1 MTVASL
7 PINAVLP
14 DLLAALR
21 ASTAAVLI
29 APPGAG
35 KTTAVAPALL
45 SEPWCSGTV
54 ILLSPRRV
62 AARAA
67 AERMAEALG
76 EEAGA
81 TVGYLTRLD
90 SKRSARTRIMVMTE
104 AIFIATI
111 LADPELTGVSAVL
124 FDEAH
129 ERHLDSDLGL
139 ALAVETRGVLRED
152 LRIVVM
158 SATID
163 GARFAQLLNAPTIA
177 SEGRAHPLRI
187 EWLGARA
194 ETRIDEAMAA
204 AIVRAWRAES
214 GDLLAFLPGVREI
227 ERTRE
232 RLGERLPEA
241 LVLPLH
247 GQVDPAAQRAAI
259 RRDPQG
265 RRRIVLATSI
275 AETSLTLD
283 GVAVVVDAGLSRRA
297 EFDVAA
303 GVSRLVTRPAS
314 QASAAQRAG
323 RAARQGPGVAYRLW
337 ERAAHPGR
345 PAFDPPEMLT
355 ADLAP
360 LALVLARWGAG
371 DPAALGW
378 LDPPPAAA
386 FTAAQERLR
395 ALDAL
400 DAGGR
405 ITPHGAMLAKL
416 PMEPALAH
424 MLLWA
429 AERGAESQAARIALL
444 LQERGLGGPGEDLEA
459 RHTRWRADRSPRSR
473 ASADLADRWARLA
486 RGVGLGPPSAR
497 QAQAEPVKLKA
508 TEGQPPSGILLA
520 AAFPANLARR
530 RSASGEDWQS
540 AGGRGFRLDSTSPLA
555 RAEWLA
561 IGAAQGEA
569 KGARIISAIALDLAD
584 IECWL
589 PERIERRSRL
599 TWNTG
604 GARVEARLERR
615 LGAIVLASSPDPA
628 ADPAAVEALLLERA
642 QADLAALLPAPLL
655 ARARHAG
662 IAALALAQLAE
673 TVDRWL
679 APLLAGRRDLAL
691 DPGAVARA
699 ALDALTWDE
708 RQRLDRLAP
717 REFVSPAGTTHPIDY
732 AASGGP
738 TVELRVQA
746 LFGLDSHPLI
756 GAGVPL
762 LLALTSP
769 AGRSIQTTA
778 DLPAFWR
785 GSWRDVVKEMKGRYP
800 RHRWPDEPW
809 TERPS
814 LKTKNAFQRAE
825 K

>member
-1 MTVASL
+1 MTTFSL
-7 PINAVLP
+7 PIHAVLP
-14 DLLAALR
+14 DLLATLR
-21 ASTAAVLI
+21 VCTAAVLI

-45 SEPWCSGTV
+45 SEPWCSGSI

-90 SKRSARTRIMVMTE
+90 SKRAARTRIMVMTE
-104 AIFIATI
+104 AIFVATI
-111 LADPELTGVSAVL
+111 LADPELAGVSAVL

-139 ALAVETRGVLRED
+139 ALAAETRAVLRED

-163 GARFAQLLNAPTIA
+163 GARFADLLGAPVIA
-177 SEGRAHPLRI
+177 SEGRTHPLRI
-187 EWLGARA
+187 AWLGARP
-194 ETRIDEAMAA
+194 ETRIDEAMAG
-204 AIVRAWRAES
+204 AIVQAWHAET

-232 RLGERLPEA
+232 RLAERLPEA

-283 GVAVVVDAGLSRRA
+283 GVAVVVDAGLSRRT

-323 RAARQGPGVAYRLW
+323 RAARQEPGVAYRLW
-337 ERAAHPGR
+337 EQAAHPGR

-371 DPAALGW
+371 DPGSLGW
-378 LDPPPAAA
+378 IDPPPAAA
-386 FTAAQERLR
+386 FSAAQERLR

-400 DAGGR
+400 DEGGR

-429 AERGAESQAARIALL
+429 AERGAESQAAQIALL
-444 LQERGLGGPGEDLEA
+444 LQERGLGGPAEDLEA
-459 RHTRWRADRSPRSR
+459 RLARWRGDRSQRSR
-473 ASADLADRWARLA
+473 ASADLANRWARLA
-486 RGVGLGPPSAR
+486 RGLVQVRPRSSDA
-497 QAQAEPVKLKA
+497 
-508 TEGQPPSGILLA
+508 PSGILLA
-520 AAFPANLARR
+520 AAYPANLARP

-540 AGGRGFRLDSTSPLA
+540 AGGRGFRLDPASPLA

-569 KGARIISAIALDLAD
+569 RGARILSAIALELAD
-584 IECWL
+584 IERWL

-599 TWNTG
+599 SWNTAE
-604 GARVEARLERR
+604 ARVEARLERR
-615 LGAIVLASSPDPA
+615 LGAIVLASTPDPN
-628 ADPAAVEALLLERA
+628 ADPVAVEALLLERA
-642 QADLAALLPAPLL
+642 QANLAVLLPVRLS
-655 ARARHAG
+655 ARARHAA
-662 IAALALAQLAE
+662 IPALELAQLVKTA
-673 TVDRWL
+673 DRWL
-679 APLLAGRRDLAL
+679 APLLVGRRDLAL

-699 ALDALTWDE
+699 ALDALPWDD

-717 REFVSPAGTTHPIDY
+717 REFLSPAGTSHPIDY
-732 AASGGP
+732 AATAGP
-738 TVELRVQA
+738 TAELRVQA
-746 LFGLDSHPLI
+746 LFGLDAHPTI
-756 GAGVPL
+756 GEGTPL

-769 AGRSIQTTA
+769 AGRPIQTTA

-785 GSWRDVVKEMKGRYP
+785 GSWRDVVREMKGRYP
-800 RHRWPDEPW
+800 RHRWPDQPW
-809 TERPS
+809 AEKPS